1 MFEICVIATGFVLA
15 ASWLLAYCR
24 TRDALHPLIYIA
36 PMMAFQYV
44 VRPWQLYSQG
54 ELQRL
59 LPHDWILELGALV
72 HLVGVIGFCW
82 GAFPK
87 AREIN
92 SQPVWRAILTPQA
105 RQNIARLAIV
115 LGIISCF
122 FFYYSV
128 FGAGGITK
136 AFGRP
141 KGDGIRLASGYFG
154 EAIGLC
160 VPAVVLLLLAWQRRK
175 LGLYEW
181 GLISILASP
190 YLLTGILGTRRGP
203 AFMILGAMAFAWF
216 LVRTSRP
223 KLFRV
228 VSTVLLICLVV
239 VFVFTNRP
247 RLYVGSPEP
256 IDWSAPWRF
265 LTGKSGASEGDD
277 YVVALA
283 NIAVVHSTGKFG
295 WGRDLLIT
303 FFVRPIPR
311 QLWPTQ
317 YEDARRFLFSE
328 REIVTSQDFL
338 DTVGWVPAAGS
349 AIGGVADLFRQF
361 SWGVLLAMYLYGRF
375 YGFVWN
381 KARSQ
386 QGIWLIIY
394 IIAASLSIYIP
405 TQSMSAVFHRF
416 LFLIIPLVIIWKVL
430 IEPKVVER
438 QRLPVSRPVL
448 PVFTASHAR
457 WAKGKAYTYFPKSS

>member
-1 MFEICVIATGFVLA
+1 MFELLIIATGIVLA
-15 ASWLLAYCR
+15 ASWVLAYSR
-24 TRDALHPLIYIA
+24 TRDALHPLIYIV

-59 LPHDWILELGALV
+59 LPALWILELGAFV
-72 HLVGVIGFCW
+72 HLIGVIGFCW

-87 AREIN
+87 AKEIN

-115 LGIISCF
+115 LGLISCF

-128 FGAGGITK
+128 FAAGGITK

-141 KGDGIRLASGYFG
+141 KGGGIRLASGYFG

-175 LGLYEW
+175 LRLGHW
-181 GLISILASP
+181 TLIGFLASP
-190 YLLTGILGTRRGP
+190 YLLTGTLGTRRGP

-216 LVRTSRP
+216 LIRTSRP
-223 KLFRV
+223 KLVRV

-247 RLYVGSPEP
+247 RLYIGSEQP

-265 LTGKSGASEGDD
+265 LTGKGGASEGDD

-283 NIAVVHSTGKFG
+283 NIAVFHSTGKFG

-328 REIVTSQDFL
+328 HELVTGQDFL
-338 DTVGWVPAAGS
+338 DTVGWVPAGGS

-361 SWGVLLAMYLYGRF
+361 SWGVFFAMYLYGRF
-375 YGFVWN
+375 YGFVWC
-381 KARSQ
+381 KARKQ
-386 QGIWLIIY
+386 QGIWVIIY

-416 LFLIIPLVIIWKVL
+416 LFLTIPLVLIWKLL
-430 IEPKVVER
+430 IEPRVVER
-438 QRLPVSRPVL
+438 RVSPISRPVI

-457 WAKGKAYTYFPKSS
+457 WAKGQAYN